1 MTAGLHQCA
10 HDKEGTFILKGQT
23 AAYSLDDEQSK
34 KKKENRKKPSPI
46 TTITRPMHKRVA
58 LSRRSAAV

>member
-34 KKKENRKKPSPI
+34 KKKKTEKNRVQSQQSQGPCTNVWP
-46 TTITRPMHKRVA
+46 
-58 LSRRSAAV
+58 